1 MEGNFEYFVN
11 NNCLVC
17 EDSYLLSKLI
27 EKFDLEIIRFRQKYS
42 YPPQIILNERQPVYF
57 LAGFIAA
64 CKANCSVFLCNP
76 DWKEQ
81 EWLQILD
88 LVKPDIIWGIKNKQ
102 VEASCFLAT
111 SNNNNIL
118 NHQSPVLEICD
129 PLGDTPFA
137 SSRGTRPT
145 QWLPKTAISAIPHSQ
160 SPNIMIPTGGS
171 SGKIKFAVHSWDTLT
186 ASVRGFQQYF
196 EADKI
201 NSFCVLPLYH
211 VSGLMQFMRCLMTG
225 GKLVTLPF
233 KLVKSSQLSINN
245 FINNIVNDLDFFISL
260 VPTQLEILLKKSD
273 LTQWLSKFQTVL
285 LGGGPAWNELLQRAR
300 FHNIR
305 LAPTYGM
312 TETASQIATMKPDDF
327 LKGKVGCGQI
337 LPHASVQIRSEN
349 QENLKSNQIGSI
361 SIKAESLALGYYPLG
376 GKIQNSLQIDD
387 LAFLDAQGYLN
398 IVGRNSDKII
408 TGGENVYPS
417 EVEAAIRATGMV
429 ADVCVIGLEDK
440 HWGQVVT
447 AIYVVNDSNI
457 LNKQVKNQQ
466 IQVLLKDKL
475 TNYKIPKVWI
485 SVDSLPRNSQGK
497 INRQIVYKIAAEYV
511 ELSTGSPRNQPH
523 TVLTDTPLLIKERGK
538 GSKNS
543 LT

>member
-1 MEGNFEYFVN
+1 MEGNVEYFVN

-27 EKFDLEIIRFRQKYS
+27 EKFDLEIIRFRKKYS
-42 YPPQIILNERQPVYF
+42 YPPKIILNERQPVYF

-81 EWLQILD
+81 EWQQVYD
-88 LVKPDIIWGIKNKQ
+88 LVKPDIIWGIKNY
-102 VEASCFLAT
+102 VVGAFY
-111 SNNNNIL
+111 
-118 NHQSPVLEICD
+118 HQSP
-129 PLGDTPFA
+129 
-137 SSRGTRPT
+137 
-145 QWLPKTAISAIPHSQ
+145 IPNPQFPH
-160 SPNIMIPTGGS
+160 IMIPTGGS
-171 SGKIKFAVHSWDTLT
+171 SGNIKFAVHSWDTLT

-211 VSGLMQFMRCLMTG
+211 VSGLMQFMRCFLTG
-225 GKLVTLPF
+225 GKLVVSPF
-233 KLVKSSQLSINN
+233 KLIKSGQISINS
-245 FINNIVNDLDFFISL
+245 FVNIVNELDFFISL
-260 VPTQLEILLKKSD
+260 VPTQLEFLLQQSD

-285 LGGGPAWNELLQRAR
+285 LGGSPTWDELLQKAK
-300 FHNIR
+300 FHHIR

-337 LPHASVQIRSEN
+337 LPHAKVEIHDEN
-349 QENLKSNQIGSI
+349 QENLEGNQIGSI
-361 SIKAESLALGYYPLG
+361 NIQAESLALGYYPFD
-376 GKIQNSLQIDD
+376 GKRQTNLQIDD
-387 LAFLDAQGYLN
+387 LAFFDEQGYLN

-440 HWGQVVT
+440 YWGQVVT
-447 AIYVVNDSNI
+447 AIYVLNDSNI
-457 LNKQVKNQQ
+457 LNQQINQQ

-497 INRQIVYKIAAEYV
+497 INRQIVYKNAVEYS
-511 ELSTGSPRNQPH
+511 ESSANSH
-523 TVLTDTPLLIKERGK
+523 AKLTTKPP
-538 GSKNS
+538 SA
-543 LT
+543 